1 MSVFLSTFALGFGRK
16 CNKQANYSVEKCNIY
31 RKYAHA
37 LEGYV
42 GEILL
47 VGVNYD
53 KKTKIHECAIERIQK
68 NDPLRTKND
77 PLKTTDEPL
86 KNAKVTE
93 RRKQMEIL
101 VQTNIR
107 ISKEVFAEQLS
118 ISVSTIKREM
128 KALGYEWVGHSA
140 KGYWKKHDESK

>member
-1 MSVFLSTFALGFGRK
+1 M
-16 CNKQANYSVEKCNIY
+16 
-31 RKYAHA
+31 
-37 LEGYV
+37 
-42 GEILL
+42 
-47 VGVNYD
+47 
-53 KKTKIHECAIERIQK
+53 KKH
-68 NDPLRTKND
+68 D

-93 RRKQMEIL
+93 RRKQIGIL

-107 ISKEVFAEQLS
+107 ISKEVLAEQLS

-140 KGYWKKHDESK
+140 NGYWKKQMNPNNYAE

>member
-1 MSVFLSTFALGFGRK
+1 M
-16 CNKQANYSVEKCNIY
+16 
-31 RKYAHA
+31 
-37 LEGYV
+37 

-68 NDPLRTKND
+68 NDPL
-77 PLKTTDEPL
+77 KTTNEPL

-93 RRKQMEIL
+93 RRKQIEIL
-101 VQTNIR
+101 VQKNIR
-107 ISKEVFAEQLS
+107 ISKEVLAEQLS

-140 KGYWKKHDESK
+140 NGYWEKREESK

>member
-1 MSVFLSTFALGFGRK
+1 MPSDSVEK

-42 GEILL
+42 AEILR

-68 NDPLRTKND
+68 NG
-77 PLKTTDEPL
+77 PL

-93 RRKQMEIL
+93 RRKQIEIL
-101 VQTNIR
+101 VQKNIR
-107 ISKEVFAEQLS
+107 ISKEVLTEQLS

-140 KGYWKKHDESK
+140 NGYWERRG

>member
-1 MSVFLSTFALGFGRK
+1 M
-16 CNKQANYSVEKCNIY
+16 
-31 RKYAHA
+31 
-37 LEGYV
+37 
-42 GEILL
+42 GEILR

-68 NDPLRTKND
+68 NE
-77 PLKTTDEPL
+77 PLKSKNGPLQTTDEPL

-93 RRKQMEIL
+93 RRKQIEML

-107 ISKEVFAEQLS
+107 ISKEVLAEQLS

-140 KGYWKKHDESK
+140 NGYWER

>member
-1 MSVFLSTFALGFGRK
+1 MA
-16 CNKQANYSVEKCNIY
+16 
-31 RKYAHA
+31 
-37 LEGYV
+37 
-42 GEILL
+42 EILR

-68 NDPLRTKND
+68 NG
-77 PLKTTDEPL
+77 PL

-93 RRKQMEIL
+93 RRKLIEIL

-107 ISKEVFAEQLS
+107 ISKEVLAEQLS

-140 KGYWKKHDESK
+140 NGYWKKSR

>member
-42 GEILL
+42 GEILR

-68 NDPLRTKND
+68 NG

-93 RRKQMEIL
+93 RRKQIEIL
-101 VQTNIR
+101 VQKNIR
-107 ISKEVFAEQLS
+107 ISKEVLAEQLS

-140 KGYWKKHDESK
+140 NGYWKKTR

>member
-1 MSVFLSTFALGFGRK
+1 M
-16 CNKQANYSVEKCNIY
+16 
-31 RKYAHA
+31 
-37 LEGYV
+37 EGYV

-68 NDPLRTKND
+68 NG
-77 PLKTTDEPL
+77 PLKTENGPL
-86 KNAKVTE
+86 RNAKVTK
-93 RRKQMEIL
+93 RRKQIEIL
-101 VQTNIR
+101 VQRNIR
-107 ISKEVFAEQLS
+107 ISKEVLAEQLS

-140 KGYWKKHDESK
+140 NGYWKKQDESK

>member
-1 MSVFLSTFALGFGRK
+1 M
-16 CNKQANYSVEKCNIY
+16 
-31 RKYAHA
+31 
-37 LEGYV
+37 EGYV
-42 GEILL
+42 GEILR

-68 NDPLRTKND
+68 NDPLKSKNGPLKTKND
-77 PLKTTDEPL
+77 PL

-93 RRKQMEIL
+93 RRKQIEIL

-107 ISKEVFAEQLS
+107 ISKEVLAEQLS

-140 KGYWKKHDESK
+140 NGYWRRKVCGNIIALPLHTICGFLLENENKLNENQLKKNRYGNK